1 MRRNKWLRRGVFFLI
16 FLIVLYV
23 GFCFALF
30 NPLESD
36 VENLVAF
43 LPKDMNYL
51 IHSPWGNLRQSSFYR
66 TNVLE
71 SPVREDVEGSLEL
84 AEYLYRPIREVEEQV
99 NSSLPSFLG
108 KFSILDDVVGRE
120 VIVAGNLT
128 GPGKTLN
135 ARIMN
140 SPFVVLTRISTKAKF
155 MEVLSYGP
163 VQSQI
168 PNLKS
173 YRDFFEYDVG
183 AENIRP
189 DAPEDA
195 RFFFFKRIRD
205 VLVLSNDRD
214 LMQRVIHFGL
224 ASGEDQQGKKSLP
237 RFWWFYYD
245 FNKGEMPQEPGLS
258 FWLRVNRSDRELGGE
273 LSGGR
278 DAQESSGL
286 GEFVRTLFPVGLTN
300 TISLNLAAGDDAT
313 MPIKGSIRME
323 ERDPPVAIQ
332 GFHER
337 DGADIAEAVAV
348 PASFI
353 PGDRAFA
360 FQWLQMAPEYFLE
373 NFFRSLDQGTRDLM
387 FGADAGPG
395 GVEGAWNLKKTAG
408 ALGEWFEGG
417 ACLALSRLPEA
428 DDSDLDNFKGGNPLP
443 LPGVTLI
450 LKRREHLTENELV
463 QFFVRD
469 HERFGFGRPTQ
480 TDSPFGPV
488 YRMGLTVDQ
497 SLGLLR
503 PAFAL
508 KNGYFIFS
516 TNDAELMRILAVA
529 DGQGTSLAESD
540 RFKEALDSVWPEG
553 NLFTF
558 LDIEAFRPYLRDQ
571 RWEAAYDATWFSDAE
586 FRKRSIIRLN
596 SEHPNWNTVKLNE
609 EADILYD
616 RRVDRREEV
625 EFPRAVRDYVN
636 SLFWV
641 EPFQWLA
648 ISSTVSVDPAGPILK
663 LKGALKMMPADDGE

>member
-1 MRRNKWLRRGVFFLI
+1 MRRNKWLRRGVCFLI
-16 FLIVLYV
+16 LLIVLYA

-51 IHSPWGNLRQSSFYR
+51 IHSPWGNLRQSTFYR

-71 SPVREDVEGSLEL
+71 SPVREDVESSMEL
-84 AEYLYRPIREVEEQV
+84 QEYLYRPIREVEDQI
-99 NSSLPSFLG
+99 NASLPSFAG

-128 GPGKTLN
+128 GPGENLSDK
-135 ARIMN
+135 IMN

-163 VQSQI
+163 VQSRI

-189 DAPEDA
+189 DAPEEA

-205 VLVLSNDRD
+205 VLVLSNSRE
-214 LMQRVIHFGL
+214 LMQRVVHLGL

-258 FWLRVNRSDRELGGE
+258 VWLRVNRSDRELGCE
-273 LSGGR
+273 LSGKNG
-278 DAQESSGL
+278 AEQTSGL

-300 TISLNLAAGDDAT
+300 TISLNLTAEDDRT
-313 MPIKGSIRME
+313 MAITGSIRME
-323 ERDPPVAIQ
+323 EREFPVAIR
-332 GFHER
+332 GFHQQQ
-337 DGADIAEAVAV
+337 GTDIAEAVAA

-353 PGDRAFA
+353 PGGRTFA
-360 FQWLQMAPEYFLE
+360 FQWLQMTPENFLE

-395 GVEGAWNLKKTAG
+395 GSEGAWNLKKTA
-408 ALGEWFEGG
+408 ASLGEWFEGG

-428 DDSDLDNFKGGNPLP
+428 DQIDLDSFTGGTPLP

-469 HERFGFGRPTQ
+469 HDRFGFGRPTQ

-497 SLGLLR
+497 SLGLLK

-516 TNDAELMRILAVA
+516 TNDAELLRFLAVA
-529 DGQGTSLAESD
+529 DGEGESLADSE
-540 RFKEALDSVWPEG
+540 RFKAALDAVWPTG

-558 LDIEAFRPYLRDQ
+558 LDVEALRPYLRDQ
-571 RWEAAYDATWFSDAE
+571 RWESAYDATWFSDAE
-586 FRKRSIIRLN
+586 FRKRTIIKLN
-596 SEHPNWNTVKLNE
+596 SEHPNWNTIKLNE
-609 EADILYD
+609 EADLRFD
-616 RRVDRREEV
+616 LRVRRREEV
-625 EFPRAVRDYVN
+625 EFPRAVRDYLN

-641 EPFQWLA
+641 DPFEWLA
-648 ISSTVSVDPAGPILK
+648 IASDVSVDPAGPILK
-663 LKGALKMMPADDGE
+663 LKGALKMMPADNGE